1 MKKSSKKR
9 KSWLIK
15 NIVHYVLL
23 FIFKTTYGL
32 YLVLFYRIKMIKQ
45 KGFKLKGPCLLVANH
60 LNTFDGVYIQALVS
74 KPIRYVISD
83 GIFKNKYLRKA
94 MSIVEF
100 IPKKKFVSDTR
111 TIKHILR
118 VIRNGGIVGL
128 FPEGRRSWDGQ
139 TVKISPATFKL
150 VKMLKV
156 PVISAKIRGAY
167 FTEPRWSN
175 SFRRGRIE
183 IEFKTLIDQETLKKM
198 SVEEIQQTITQDLQH
213 NEFEWQQQKRIPF
226 KGKALAEGFERV
238 LYSCPDCGFFDCMHS
253 SGNKIKCSHCGAT
266 YYMDEYG
273 FVHSEKGYLPSS
285 SVVDINR
292 WQLKKLIE
300 KFQTLKDN
308 EVYMCNQ
315 NAELLSS
322 PDVVVPFKKKT
333 AGDIRITRK
342 SLEIGDCKF
351 DLEDVYGVAVNMK
364 THLSFRHKSVDYRVS
379 FKNTGVSVYK
389 WYKVLKIFIG
399 DMKEAY

>member
-15 NIVHYVLL
+15 NIVTYVLL

-45 KGFKLKGPCLLVANH
+45 KDFKLKGPCLLVANH

-198 SVEEIQQTITQDLQH
+198 SVEEIQQTITHDLQH

-238 LYSCPDCGFFDCMHS
+238 LYSCPDCGYFDCMHS
-253 SGNKIKCSHCGAT
+253 SGNKIRCSHCGAT

-285 SVVDINR
+285 SVADINR

-300 KFQTLKDN
+300 KFQSLKEN
-308 EVYMCNQ
+308 EVYMCNED
-315 NAELLSS
+315 AELSSS
-322 PDVVVPFKKKT
+322 PDVVVPFKKET
-333 AGDIRITRK
+333 AGDIKITRK

-364 THLSFRHKSVDYRVS
+364 SHLSFRHKSVDYRVS
-379 FKNTGVSVYK
+379 FKGTRVSVYK

>member
-1 MKKSSKKR
+1 MKKTSKKR
-9 KSWLIK
+9 KSWLLK
-15 NIVHYVLL
+15 NIVTYVLL

-45 KGFKLKGPCLLVANH
+45 KDFKLKGPCLLVANH

-118 VIRNGGIVGL
+118 VIRHGGIVGL

-198 SVEEIQQTITQDLQH
+198 SVEEIQETITQDLQH

-253 SGNKIKCSHCGAT
+253 SGNKIRCSHCGAA

-285 SVVDINR
+285 SVADINR

-300 KFQTLKDN
+300 KFLTLKEN
-308 EVYMCNQ
+308 EVYMCNED
-315 NAELLSS
+315 AELSSS

-333 AGDIRITRK
+333 AGDIRITKK

-364 THLSFRHKSVDYRVS
+364 SHLSFRHKSVDYRVS
-379 FKNTGVSVYK
+379 FKSTGVSVYK